1 MRSFV
6 LMLMALLMG
15 AALPLQAAINANLRA
30 ALASSI
36 TTVALISFIGGALV
50 LLIAAL
56 LQPGAALAPLVKV
69 GEQPL
74 WRLVGGPLGAAFI
87 FGTTFLAPRLGLT
100 ALLSLVIAGQ
110 LIASL
115 GIDHIGF
122 GAIVEQKISASK
134 VLGGVLVIVGVF
146 IVNIGRR

>member
-15 AALPLQAAINANLRA
+15 AVLPLQAAINANLRA

-56 LQPGAALAPLVKV
+56 LQPGALTPLVKV
-69 GEQPL
+69 GDQPL
-74 WRLVGGPLGAAFI
+74 WMLVSGPLGAAFI

-146 IVNIGRR
+146 IVNMGRR

>member
-15 AALPLQAAINANLRA
+15 AVLPLQAAINANLRA

-56 LQPGAALAPLVKV
+56 LQPGALAPLVKV